1 MPVRAS
7 LLPSSTACVLGPRPP
22 PSFRGGRARKAAAA
36 PCPVLERMGSNLLLS
51 PAPVGPAGGLP
62 PTLNQ
67 SFNQVDLGSGRDT
80 R

>member
-22 PSFRGGRARKAAAA
+22 TPGGRARKAAAA
-36 PCPVLERMGSNLLLS
+36 PRPVLERMGLRHPLCRPGRRPPATPLNLL
-51 PAPVGPAGGLP
+51 
-62 PTLNQ
+62 
-67 SFNQVDLGSGRDT
+67 QVDLGSGRDT